1 MSRRALF
8 RAEAGPGVGGG
19 HAMRCL
25 ALAEALAARGWH
37 AALLTG
43 ADAWPV
49 PKWRAAGFDVLPLGA
64 TPGSAEDARVTAQYL
79 AGMRAD
85 LLVLD
90 GYFFP
95 PGHAAASRSSAGEI
109 VLRFDDLGTD
119 TGTADIVLNGN
130 AGAEIRFA
138 HDHASA
144 RRRLLGADYFLV
156 RREVAAAR
164 ARPESGHIVVTL
176 GAVVD
181 PSLLVEIGQRIAD
194 ISTIAS
200 VDCVGPFDAA
210 VGRTFRQ
217 TARVRCV
224 GPDGLAETLSRAAL
238 VVCGAGVTA
247 LEAASLGVPS
257 VLVTVADNQV
267 PGARAIDAAGAGRYL
282 GHLETVRG
290 KITIAVAELVR
301 DAAQLATMSANARA
315 LVDGRGA
322 ARVADVIEDEL
333 RQRGPRPGD

>member
-1 MSRRALF
+1 MTRRALF

-49 PKWRAAGFDVLPLGA
+49 PRWRNAGFDVLPLAA
-64 TPGSAEDARVTAQYL
+64 TPGSSEDARVTAGYL
-79 AGMRAD
+79 AGMHAD

-90 GYFFP
+90 GYLFP
-95 PGHAAASRSSAGEI
+95 PGHAAASRSPAGEI

-130 AGAEIRFA
+130 AGAQIRFA

-156 RREVAAAR
+156 RREVAAAS
-164 ARPESGHIVVTL
+164 AAPEAGRIALTL
-176 GAVVD
+176 GAAAE
-181 PSLLVEIGQRIAD
+181 PSLLIEIARGIAEGSAD
-194 ISTIAS
+194 VS
-200 VDCVGPFDAA
+200 VDCVGPFETTPGAMPEMPH
-210 VGRTFRQ
+210 RI
-217 TARVRCV
+217 RCM
-224 GPDGLAETLSRAAL
+224 GPDGLVEALSRAAL

-247 LEAASLGVPS
+247 LEAASLGVPTM
-257 VLVTVADNQV
+257 LVTVADNQV
-267 PGARAIDAAGAGRYL
+267 PGARAIDAAGAGRYM
-282 GHLETVRG
+282 GNLETVRG
-290 KITIAVAELVR
+290 KIPLAVAALVR

-333 RQRGPRPGD
+333 RQRGLRPGD